1 MAIKILRL
9 LFCVLF
15 LSAHSFVYSQLLDT
29 SSVHDYKPTNI
40 QIQQT
45 EKYLFLDTSQTNLDT
60 SLNLFYN
67 YYPTYQ
73 NAFPFIDLGLEAT
86 PVLALSKSNNQQ
98 LKLRLGADHMNP
110 YFYDE
115 KIHIYQTDK
124 PFTRLNYSQGANEML
139 SIVATHAQQI
149 SKRLSFGV
157 DYRRIKNQN
166 FYFSNLENFSRVR
179 MGNLFNTKF
188 YTSYYSPDR
197 KYEMVAS
204 YLWNRSRHVESGGLS
219 NDSFFNAQIGRNK
232 INNNIINYT
241 DGIGTLAQNQ
251 FRLTQ
256 YFRPGGLSTDT
267 TLNASLNQFKE
278 QFFISTAL
286 KNERLEFEDNN
297 PDSLNYGV
305 KLTPFK
311 DSSYHRSVE
320 NEVGYMKIIGRHS
333 VSSSLMYDYS
343 SIYQNTVT
351 KYFQNLY
358 ITANGIVRLNEFQF
372 EPQVKFGI
380 LGYNAGDY
388 KIDGVA
394 SYRFKRLNFIGRFL
408 SQKVEPTFM
417 QQEFRSNAIQWE
429 NNFSKISVN
438 QLQGTIST
446 RQTNHNLKVD
456 IKAEN
461 TNGLIYYHDENKIA
475 QYDDN
480 LTWLRAVIS
489 HHFLRNNFGSDLNL
503 TIQQSS
509 NQEVLPRP
517 KAAISGN
524 FYTKF
529 KLFQKN
535 LRVQLGIRSFWFSSF
550 NSPRYNPYTR
560 AWHNT
565 NEQFESTPPIQVYTN
580 AKVKSFCFGIEFFHV
595 QQGFMGEDYYS
606 SPGYPMMPRSLR
618 LNIRWD
624 FNN

>member
-1 MAIKILRL
+1 
-9 LFCVLF
+9 
-15 LSAHSFVYSQLLDT
+15 
-29 SSVHDYKPTNI
+29 
-40 QIQQT
+40 
-45 EKYLFLDTSQTNLDT
+45 
-60 SLNLFYN
+60 
-67 YYPTYQ
+67 
-73 NAFPFIDLGLEAT
+73 
-86 PVLALSKSNNQQ
+86 
-98 LKLRLGADHMNP
+98 
-110 YFYDE
+110 
-115 KIHIYQTDK
+115 
-124 PFTRLNYSQGANEML
+124 
-139 SIVATHAQQI
+139 
-149 SKRLSFGV
+149 
-157 DYRRIKNQN
+157 
-166 FYFSNLENFSRVR
+166 
-179 MGNLFNTKF
+179 
-188 YTSYYSPDR
+188 
-197 KYEMVAS
+197 MVAS

-219 NDSFFNAQIGRNK
+219 NDSFFNVQKGRNK
-232 INNNIINYT
+232 INNNLINYT

-256 YFRPGGLSTDT
+256 YIRPGGLSTDS

-333 VSSSLMYDYS
+333 VSSSLMHDYS
-343 SIYQNTVT
+343 SIYQNTVN
-351 KYFQNLY
+351 KHFQNLY
-358 ITANGIVRLNEFQF
+358 ISVKGIVKLNEFQL
-372 EPQVKFGI
+372 EPHVKFGI

-388 KIDGVA
+388 QIDGVA

-408 SQKVEPTFM
+408 SHKVEPTFM
-417 QQEFRSNAIQWE
+417 QHEFRSNAIQWE
-429 NNFSKISVN
+429 NNFSKINVN
-438 QLQGTIST
+438 QLQGSIST
-446 RQTNHNLKVD
+446 RYTNHNLKVD
-456 IKAEN
+456 IKVEN

-489 HHFLRNNFGSDLNL
+489 HHFLRDNFGSDLNL

-535 LRVQLGIRSFWFSSF
+535 LRVQLGVRSFWFSSF
-550 NSPRYNPYTR
+550 NTPKYNPYTR

-580 AKVKSFCFGIEFFHV
+580 AKVKSFCFGIEFFHT
-595 QQGFMGEDYYS
+595 QQGLMGEDYYS
-606 SPGYPMMPRSLR
+606 SPGYPMMPRNLR

>member
-1 MAIKILRL
+1 
-9 LFCVLF
+9 
-15 LSAHSFVYSQLLDT
+15 
-29 SSVHDYKPTNI
+29 
-40 QIQQT
+40 
-45 EKYLFLDTSQTNLDT
+45 
-60 SLNLFYN
+60 
-67 YYPTYQ
+67 
-73 NAFPFIDLGLEAT
+73 
-86 PVLALSKSNNQQ
+86 
-98 LKLRLGADHMNP
+98 
-110 YFYDE
+110 
-115 KIHIYQTDK
+115 
-124 PFTRLNYSQGANEML
+124 ML
-139 SIVATHAQQI
+139 SILATHAQQI
-149 SKRLSFGV
+149 SKRLSFGI

-219 NDSFFNAQIGRNK
+219 NDSFFNVQKGRNK
-232 INNNIINYT
+232 INNNLINYT

-256 YFRPGGLSTDT
+256 YIRPGGLSTDS

-297 PDSLNYGV
+297 PDSLNYGFE
-305 KLTPFK
+305 LTPFK
-311 DSSYHRSVE
+311 DSSYHRSIE

-333 VSSSLMYDYS
+333 VSSSLMHDYS
-343 SIYQNTVT
+343 SIYQNTVN
-351 KYFQNLY
+351 KHFHNLY
-358 ITANGIVRLNEFQF
+358 ISAKGIVKLNEFQL
-372 EPQVKFGI
+372 EPHVKFGI

-388 KIDGVA
+388 QIDGVA

-408 SQKVEPTFM
+408 SHKVEPTFM
-417 QQEFRSNAIQWE
+417 QHEFRSNAIQWE
-429 NNFSKISVN
+429 NNFSKINVN
-438 QLQGTIST
+438 QLQGSIST
-446 RQTNHNLKVD
+446 RYTNHNLKVD

-489 HHFLRNNFGSDLNL
+489 HNFLRDNFGSDLNL

-535 LRVQLGIRSFWFSSF
+535 LRVQLGVRSFWFSSF
-550 NSPRYNPYTR
+550 NTPKYNPYTR

-565 NEQFESTPPIQVYTN
+565 NEQFESTPPIQFYTN
-580 AKVKSFCFGIEFFHV
+580 AKVKSFCFGIEFFHA
-595 QQGFMGEDYYS
+595 QQGLMGEDYYS
-606 SPGYPMMPRSLR
+606 SPGYPMMPRNLR

>member
-1 MAIKILRL
+1 MAINITRL
-9 LFCVLF
+9 FFYILF

-40 QIQQT
+40 QLQQT

-86 PVLALSKSNNQQ
+86 PVLALSKSNNEQ

-139 SIVATHAQQI
+139 SIVANHAQQI
-149 SKRLSFGV
+149 SKRLSFGI

-197 KYEMVAS
+197 KYEMIAS

-219 NDSFFNAQIGRNK
+219 NDSFFNVQKGRNK
-232 INNNIINYT
+232 INNNLINYT

-256 YFRPGGLSTDT
+256 YFRPGGLSTDS

-333 VSSSLMYDYS
+333 LSSSLMHDYS

-358 ITANGIVRLNEFQF
+358 ISAKGIVKLNEFQL
-372 EPQVKFGI
+372 EPHVKFGI

-388 KIDGVA
+388 QIDGVA

-408 SQKVEPTFM
+408 SHKVEPTFM

-429 NNFSKISVN
+429 NNFSKINVN
-438 QLQGTIST
+438 QLQGSIST
-446 RQTNHNLKVD
+446 RYNNHNLKVD

-489 HHFLRNNFGSDLNL
+489 HNFLRDNFGSDLNL

-535 LRVQLGIRSFWFSSF
+535 LRVQLGFRSFWFSSF
-550 NSPRYNPYTR
+550 NTPRYNPYTR

-580 AKVKSFCFGIEFFHV
+580 AKVKSFCFGIEFFHT
-595 QQGFMGEDYYS
+595 QQGLMGEDYYS
-606 SPGYPMMPRSLR
+606 SPGYPMMPRNLR

>member
-40 QIQQT
+40 QLQQT
-45 EKYLFLDTSQTNLDT
+45 KKYLFLDTSQTNLDT

-86 PVLALSKSNNQQ
+86 PVLALFNSNNQQ

-297 PDSLNYGV
+297 PDSLNYSV

-333 VSSSLMYDYS
+333 VSSSLTYDYS

-358 ITANGIVRLNEFQF
+358 ITAKGIVRLNKFQF

>member
-1 MAIKILRL
+1 MAINITRL
-9 LFCVLF
+9 FFYILF

-40 QIQQT
+40 QLQQT

-86 PVLALSKSNNQQ
+86 PVLALSKSNNEQ

-139 SIVATHAQQI
+139 SIVANHAQQI
-149 SKRLSFGV
+149 SKRLSFGI

-219 NDSFFNAQIGRNK
+219 NDSFFNVQKGRNK
-232 INNNIINYT
+232 INNNLINYT

-256 YFRPGGLSTDT
+256 YFRPGGLSTDS

-333 VSSSLMYDYS
+333 LSSSLMHDYS

-358 ITANGIVRLNEFQF
+358 ISAKGIVKLNEFQL
-372 EPQVKFGI
+372 EPHVKFGI

-388 KIDGVA
+388 QIDGVA

-408 SQKVEPTFM
+408 SHKVEPTFM

-429 NNFSKISVN
+429 NNFSKINVN
-438 QLQGTIST
+438 QLQGSIST
-446 RQTNHNLKVD
+446 RYNNHNLKVD

-489 HHFLRNNFGSDLNL
+489 HNFLRDNFGSDLNL

-535 LRVQLGIRSFWFSSF
+535 LRVQLGFRSFWFSSF
-550 NSPRYNPYTR
+550 NTPRYNPYTR

-580 AKVKSFCFGIEFFHV
+580 AKVKSFCFGIEFFHT
-595 QQGFMGEDYYS
+595 QQGLMGEDYYS
-606 SPGYPMMPRSLR
+606 SPGYPMMPRNLR

>member
-1 MAIKILRL
+1 MAINITRL
-9 LFCVLF
+9 FFYILF

-40 QIQQT
+40 QLQQT

-86 PVLALSKSNNQQ
+86 PVLALSKSNNEQ

-149 SKRLSFGV
+149 SKRLSFGI

-197 KYEMVAS
+197 KYEMIAS

-219 NDSFFNAQIGRNK
+219 NDSFFNVQKGRNK
-232 INNNIINYT
+232 INNNLINYT

-256 YFRPGGLSTDT
+256 YFRPGGLSTDS

-333 VSSSLMYDYS
+333 LSSSLMHDYS

-358 ITANGIVRLNEFQF
+358 ISAKGIVKLNEFQL
-372 EPQVKFGI
+372 EPHVKFGI

-388 KIDGVA
+388 QIDGVA

-408 SQKVEPTFM
+408 SHKVEPTFM

-429 NNFSKISVN
+429 NNFSKINVN
-438 QLQGTIST
+438 QLQGSIST
-446 RQTNHNLKVD
+446 RYNNHNLKVD

-489 HHFLRNNFGSDLNL
+489 HHFLRDNFGSDLNL

-535 LRVQLGIRSFWFSSF
+535 LRVQLGFRSFWFSSF
-550 NSPRYNPYTR
+550 NTPRYNPYTR

-580 AKVKSFCFGIEFFHV
+580 AKVKSFCFGIEFFHT
-595 QQGFMGEDYYS
+595 QQGLMGEDYYS
-606 SPGYPMMPRSLR
+606 SPGYPMMPRNLR

>member
-1 MAIKILRL
+1 MAINITRL
-9 LFCVLF
+9 FFYILF

-40 QIQQT
+40 QLQQT

-86 PVLALSKSNNQQ
+86 PVLALSKSNNEQ

-139 SIVATHAQQI
+139 SIVANHAQQI
-149 SKRLSFGV
+149 SKRLSFGI

-197 KYEMVAS
+197 KYEMIAS

-219 NDSFFNAQIGRNK
+219 NDSFFNVQKGRNK
-232 INNNIINYT
+232 INNNLINYT

-256 YFRPGGLSTDT
+256 YFRPGGLSTDS

-333 VSSSLMYDYS
+333 LSSSLMHDYS

-358 ITANGIVRLNEFQF
+358 ISAKGIVKLNEFQL
-372 EPQVKFGI
+372 EPHVKFGI

-388 KIDGVA
+388 QIDGVA

-408 SQKVEPTFM
+408 SHKVEPTFM

-429 NNFSKISVN
+429 NNFSKINVN
-438 QLQGTIST
+438 QLQGSIST
-446 RQTNHNLKVD
+446 RYNNHNLKVD

-489 HHFLRNNFGSDLNL
+489 HHFLRDNFGSDLNL

-535 LRVQLGIRSFWFSSF
+535 LRVQLGFRSFWFSSF
-550 NSPRYNPYTR
+550 NTPRYNPYTR

-580 AKVKSFCFGIEFFHV
+580 AKVKSFCFGIEFFHT
-595 QQGFMGEDYYS
+595 QQGLMGEDYYS
-606 SPGYPMMPRSLR
+606 SPGYPMMPRNLR